1 MRENAHSASH
11 VPSAANPQL
20 LLLPCP
26 TPLPPSPVP
35 SLSLFKQL
43 NSHPTPHQHQR
54 QISLGLFPE
63 PAFHS
68 DDFLT
73 VIAASLALFF
83 VLAFLYPVSRYIR
96 ALVLE
101 KETKIKEVRPSMC
114 SMCAVLDTCNA
125 DDGRIPLIIFTIH
138 RRR

>member
-1 MRENAHSASH
+1 MLACIHTH
-11 VPSAANPQL
+11 P
-20 LLLPCP
+20 P
-26 TPLPPSPVP
+26 T
-35 SLSLFKQL
+35 K
-43 NSHPTPHQHQR
+43 

-96 ALVLE
+96 AVVLE
-101 KETKIKEVRPSMC
+101 KEAKIKEVRAGSGLC
-114 SMCAVLDTCNA
+114 VLVWSWRK
-125 DDGRIPLIIFTIH
+125 GPRS
-138 RRR
+138 RRCVRGVVEWVVRLGLFVV